1 MDRQGGEEG
10 ERKGGEEGRAD
21 RQSDGT
27 DKQTTLKANPTV
39 NKACGMRHKASH
51 MYESV
56 LEKRTYAMWTAIKC
70 AICAINEPN
79 KSRNRKRKKEKR
91 REAKAKPWK
100 AKVGRPKKTSIKN

>member
-39 NKACGMRHKASH
+39 NKACGMRHKTSH

-56 LEKRTYAMWTAIKC
+56 LEERTYAMWTAIKC

-91 REAKAKPWK
+91 REAQAKPWK

>member
-1 MDRQGGEEG
+1 MRAKTLGKLAKHMKCYLHGQTGRGGRKGEG
-10 ERKGGEEGRAD
+10 ERRAD

-56 LEKRTYAMWTAIKC
+56 LEERTYAMWTAIKC

-91 REAKAKPWK
+91 KKRKPK
-100 AKVGRPKKTSIKN
+100 